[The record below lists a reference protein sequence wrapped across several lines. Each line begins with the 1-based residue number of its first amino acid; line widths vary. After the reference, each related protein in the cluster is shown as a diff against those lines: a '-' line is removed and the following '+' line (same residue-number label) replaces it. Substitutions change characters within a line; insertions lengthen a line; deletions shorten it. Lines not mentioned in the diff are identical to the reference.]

1 MKVIHQM
8 ILGGGLAL
16 GLTSCQ
22 TTNKAKDTGIIWCAA
37 DTKNTSEANI
47 KKIINAPNSIL
58 VDVRTPEEFAEGSA
72 NGAINIPL
80 DQLEN
85 HLDKLNSSQN
95 IVLFCRSGRRSEEA
109 KTILEK
115 HGFKKVYN
123 AGAWNKVKNLQKETK

>member
-8 ILGGGLAL
+8 ILGGGLVL

-22 TTNKAKDTGIIWCAA
+22 TTGKAKDTGIIWCAA
-37 DTKNTSEANI
+37 DTKSTNEANLS
-47 KKIINAPNSIL
+47 KIINAPNSIL

-85 HLDKLNSSQN
+85 HLDKLNSSQD

-123 AGAWNKVKNLQKETK
+123 AGTWNEVKALQKETK

>member
-1 MKVIHQM
+1 MKLIHQI

-22 TTNKAKDTGIIWCAA
+22 TTNKAKNTRIIVCEL
-37 DTKNTSEANI
+37 DIETTSKTNVPKVINT
-47 KKIINAPNSIL
+47 PNSIL

-85 HLDKLNSSQN
+85 HLDKLNPSQD

-109 KTILEK
+109 KSILEK

-123 AGAWNKVKNLQKETK
+123 AGTWSEVKTLQKETK

>member
-1 MKVIHQM
+1 MKVIHQL

-16 GLTSCQ
+16 GLASCQ
-22 TTNKAKDTGIIWCAA
+22 TTGKAKNTRIVVCELDIEITSKA
-37 DTKNTSEANI
+37 DIA
-47 KKIINAPNSIL
+47 KIINAPNSIL

-85 HLDKLNSSQN
+85 HLDKLNPSQD

-123 AGAWNKVKNLQKETK
+123 AGTWNEVKTLQKETK